1 MTGLVPRIVLSRQ
14 FPKTISVASNN
25 PTINDVARLANVS
38 KKTVSRVINKSP
50 LLSEKTRAIVEQV
63 IADIGYVPNPQARA
77 LALRHNFVI
86 AVIHDNPNAQ
96 FLVRVQQGILE
107 GIDGSEFGMMV
118 QPVYR
123 NSPTMIDSVRRFL
136 DLQRPYGVVLLPP
149 ISANEELVELCR
161 SYGCKYVRMAS
172 VVLDAPEHM
181 VASNDRE
188 AVRDAVNYLIEI
200 GHRHIGLIA
209 GPEGFLSSGE
219 RGGGYEQ
226 AMVEAG
232 LAIDPDLIRI
242 GAYTF
247 ESGVAAGLS
256 LVQGAVRPTAIFAA
270 NDEMA
275 IGAMIAAR
283 QLGIEVPS
291 GLSIIGFD
299 DTPLSSHVWPS
310 LTTVRWPIVAMARA
324 AARKLIAKQGDPP
337 TEETLLLSSLI
348 KRGSVVP
355 PPTIQSGN

>member
-1 MTGLVPRIVLSRQ
+1 MMWPGWPR
-14 FPKTISVASNN
+14 FP
-25 PTINDVARLANVS
+25 

-50 LLSEKTRAIVEQV
+50 LLSEKTRAIVEKV
-63 IADIGYVPNPQARA
+63 IADTGYVPNPQARA

-96 FLVRVQQGILE
+96 FLVKVQQGILE
-107 GIDGSEFGMMV
+107 QLKDTEYGMMV
-118 QPVYR
+118 QPVDR
-123 NSPTMIDSVRRFL
+123 NSPTMVDSVRRFL

-149 ISANEELVELCR
+149 ISANEELVELCH

-172 VVLDAPEHM
+172 VELDTPEHM
-181 VASNDRE
+181 VASNDRA
-188 AVRDAVNYLIEI
+188 AVRDAVSYLIEI
-200 GHRHIGLIA
+200 GHRRIGLIA
-209 GPEGFLSSGE
+209 GPDGFLSAVE

-226 AMVEAG
+226 AMRDAG
-232 LAIDPDLIRI
+232 LTIDPDLVRE
-242 GAYTF
+242 GSYTF
-247 ESGVAAGLS
+247 ESGVAVGLS
-256 LVQGAVRPTAIFAA
+256 LMHGAVRPTAIFAA

-299 DTPLSSHVWPS
+299 DTPLSSHIWPS
-310 LTTVRWPIVAMARA
+310 LTTVRWPIIGMARA
-324 AARKLIAKQGDPP
+324 AARKLIAKEGDPP

-348 KRGSVVP
+348 KRGSVSP
-355 PPTIQSGN
+355 PPSDQGRN

>member
-1 MTGLVPRIVLSRQ
+1 M
-14 FPKTISVASNN
+14 
-25 PTINDVARLANVS
+25 ARLAQVS

-50 LLSEKTRAIVEQV
+50 LLSEKTRTIVDKV

-96 FLVRVQQGILE
+96 FLVKAQQGILE
-107 GIDGSEFGMMV
+107 QLKDTEFEMMV
-118 QPVYR
+118 QPVDR
-123 NSPTMIDSVRRFL
+123 NSPTMVDSVRRFL

-172 VVLDAPEHM
+172 VELDKAEHM
-181 VASNDRE
+181 VTSNDRA
-188 AVRDAVNYLIEI
+188 AVRDAASYLIEI
-200 GHRHIGLIA
+200 GHRRIGLIA
-209 GPEGFLSSGE
+209 GPDGFLSSVE

-226 AMVEAG
+226 AMLDAG
-232 LAIDPDLIRI
+232 MTIDPDLTRI
-242 GAYTF
+242 GSYTF

-256 LVQGAVRPTAIFAA
+256 LMQGDVRPTAIFAA

-283 QLGIEVPS
+283 QLGIEAPS
-291 GLSIIGFD
+291 GLSIVGFD
-299 DTPLSSHVWPS
+299 DTPLSSHIWPS
-310 LTTVRWPIVAMARA
+310 LTTVRWPIVGMARA
-324 AARKLIAKQGDPP
+324 AARKLIAKAGDPP
-337 TEETLLLSSLI
+337 TEKTLLLSSLI
-348 KRGSVVP
+348 KRGSVSP
-355 PPTIQSGN
+355 PPSDQGRN

>member
-1 MTGLVPRIVLSRQ
+1 MP
-14 FPKTISVASNN
+14 TIN
-25 PTINDVARLANVS
+25 PTINDVARLAKVS

-50 LLSEKTRAIVEQV
+50 LLSEKTRTIVEQV

-96 FLVRVQQGILE
+96 FLVKVQQGILE
-107 GIDGSEFGMMV
+107 ELKDTEYGMMV
-118 QPVYR
+118 QPVDR
-123 NSPTMIDSVRRFL
+123 NSPTVVDSIRRFL

-149 ISANEELVELCR
+149 ISANDELVELCR
-161 SYGCKYVRMAS
+161 SYGCRYVRMAS
-172 VVLDAPEHM
+172 IELDTPEHM
-181 VASNDRE
+181 VTSNDRE
-188 AVRDAVNYLIEI
+188 AVRDAVSYLIEM
-200 GHRHIGLIA
+200 GHKQIALIE
-209 GPEGFLSSGE
+209 GPEGFLSAAE
-219 RGGGYEQ
+219 RRTGYEL
-226 AMVEAG
+226 AMVQAG
-232 LAIDPDLIRI
+232 LTVDRDLIRP

-247 ESGVAAGLS
+247 ESGVTAAL
-256 LVQGAVRPTAIFAA
+256 LLLQAKTRPTAIFAA

-310 LTTVRWPIVAMARA
+310 LTTVRWPIIGMARA
-324 AARKLIAKQGDPP
+324 AARKLIAMPGDPP

-348 KRGSVVP
+348 KRSSVVSP
-355 PPTIQSGN
+355 HSD